1 MSIEIRH
8 LSKLYAG
15 TPVVDD
21 VSLAVEQGELFVL
34 LGPSGSGKSTLLRAI
49 AGLVSVDSGSI
60 LLGGRDVSNLPP
72 REREVGFVFQHY
84 ALFRH
89 MSVAD
94 NVEFALA
101 VRGEKAAKRRQ
112 RREELLALVGLAGF
126 GQRRPSQLSGGQQQ
140 RVAIARALAHQPPFL
155 LLDEPFGAL
164 DAKIR
169 IELRQTLRRVQREL
183 GLTVVFVTHDQ
194 EEAFELADRIAVLH
208 LGRLLEVGR
217 PEELYLRPHHSFVA
231 TFLGAANLLVGE
243 STEKGIRLGPSEIPL
258 GTFATGAAAAGRRR
272 RVQVMFRPEDIELA
286 GSSGDL
292 LSPHLAEAAVEEVSF
307 VGANERLRLRLPS
320 LGGVRQVAPALPF
333 GATYL
338 EVDAQRPLHERLR
351 LPLKPGDKAALGL
364 RRVHALADASLRF
377 LWAGGDG
384 GADLA
389 AARLMRKMA
398 EKVGAH
404 LASFGGAWPLGEEA
418 SRPQADEGGKEND
431 IAFLGASPGQVA
443 EVFGRSIPRAR
454 HLLVVQ
460 QEARL
465 PRSLLVA
472 VAIGEPGK
480 NDIAMAERLA
490 WQLGADATVLTVLPE
505 AAENR
510 PLPEHVQRF
519 LDTCRRALGVRG
531 VDAKVRVRFGSPSRE
546 IPLELEEGSYDL
558 LVMGTPLS
566 DVSLRPVLDGLVGR
580 LLEERLPVPLLLIRT
595 LAEK

>member
-49 AGLVSVDSGSI
+49 AGLVTVDSGAI
-60 LLGGRDVSNLPP
+60 LLGGKDVSGMPP
-72 REREVGFVFQHY
+72 RERGVGFVFQHY

-101 VRGEKAAKRRQ
+101 VRGEPAAQRRE

-126 GQRRPSQLSGGQQQ
+126 AQRRPWQLSGGQQQ

-217 PEELYLRPHHSFVA
+217 PEELYLRPHHPFVA

-243 STEKGIRLGPSEIPL
+243 STEKGIRLGPSEIPF
-258 GTFATGAAAAGRRR
+258 GTSAAGERRR

-286 GSSGDL
+286 ADVSSL
-292 LSPHLAEAAVEEVSF
+292 LSPHLSEAAVEEVSF
-307 VGANERLRLRLPS
+307 VGANERLRLRLPA
-320 LGGVRQVAPALPF
+320 LAGVRQVAPALPF
-333 GATYL
+333 GAAYL

-351 LPLKPGDKAALGL
+351 LPLRPGDRAALGL

-384 GADLA
+384 VADLA
-389 AARLMRKMA
+389 AARLMRAMA
-398 EKVGAH
+398 HKVGAH
-404 LASFGGAWPLGEEA
+404 LSSFGGAWPLEEKEA
-418 SRPQADEGGKEND
+418 RPQADEGGKEND
-431 IAFLGASPGQVA
+431 IAFLGASPNQVA
-443 EVFGRSIPRAR
+443 EVFGRSIPRAKS
-454 HLLVVQ
+454 LLVVQ
-460 QEARL
+460 KEARL
-465 PRSLLVA
+465 PRRILVA

-490 WQLGADATVLTVLPE
+490 WQLGGETTVLTVLAE
-505 AAENR
+505 SAAQR
-510 PLPEHVQRF
+510 PLPEHVDRF
-519 LDTCRRALGVRG
+519 LATCQRALGVRG
-531 VDAKVRVRFGSPSRE
+531 VEARIQVRYGAPGRE
-546 IPLELEEGSYDL
+546 IRQELEEGGYDL

-580 LLEERLPVPLLLIRT
+580 LLEEPLPAPLLLIRT

>member
-21 VSLAVEQGELFVL
+21 VSLAVEPGELFVL

-49 AGLVSVDSGSI
+49 AGLVAVDSGAI
-60 LLGGRDVSNLPP
+60 LLGGRDVSALPS
-72 REREVGFVFQHY
+72 RERGVGFVFQHY

-101 VRGEKAAKRRQ
+101 VRGEPAAKRRQ

-126 GQRRPSQLSGGQQQ
+126 AQRRPWQLSGGQQQ

-194 EEAFELADRIAVLH
+194 EEAFELADRVAVLH

-217 PEELYLRPHHSFVA
+217 PEELYLRPHHPFVA

-258 GTFATGAAAAGRRR
+258 GTSATGARKR
-272 RVQVMFRPEDIELA
+272 RVQVMFRPEDVELA
-286 GSSGDL
+286 GAEGDL
-292 LSPHLAEAAVEEVSF
+292 LSPYLAEAKVEEISF
-307 VGANERLRLRLPS
+307 VGSSERLRLRLPP
-320 LGGVRQVAPALPF
+320 LHGVRQVAPALPF
-333 GATYL
+333 GAGYL
-338 EVDAQRPLHERLR
+338 EIDAQRPLHERLR
-351 LPLKPGDKAALGL
+351 LPLRPGDRAALGL

-377 LWAGGDG
+377 LWAGGSG
-384 GADLA
+384 AADLA
-389 AARLMRKMA
+389 AAKLMQAMA

-404 LASFGGAWPLGEEA
+404 LSSFGGAWPQLEPA
-418 SRPQADEGGKEND
+418 TRPQADEGGKEND

-454 HLLVVQ
+454 NLLVVQ
-460 QEARL
+460 REARL
-465 PRSLLVA
+465 PRHLLVA

-480 NDIAMAERLA
+480 NDIAVSERLA
-490 WQLGADATVLTVLPE
+490 WQLGAAATVLTVLPDT
-505 AAENR
+505 AAGK
-510 PLPEHVQRF
+510 PIPEHVERF
-519 LDTCRRALGVRG
+519 LATCQRALAARG
-531 VDAKVRVRFGSPSRE
+531 VDAGVKLRFGPPGRE
-546 IPLELEEGSYDL
+546 IRLELEEGNYDL

-580 LLEERLPVPLLLIRT
+580 LLAEPLAVPLLMIRT